1 MSGVASE
8 RQAAGVAVNRM
19 HGHQTSRS
27 VAAPCMPSIRLEL
40 IDDILHPDP
49 AAEVTDAFLQ
59 SFGAPDVAHRRVCSD
74 QP

>member
-1 MSGVASE
+1 
-8 RQAAGVAVNRM
+8 
-19 HGHQTSRS
+19 
-27 VAAPCMPSIRLEL
+27 MPSIRLEL